1 MSEEHSEVAGFELL
15 SASLRASSRDLGT
28 FVRVLAEKLEEALPA
43 QVRVERR
50 RKGLLSGARSIA
62 AIECDLGERRYVL
75 GVDGARLEPRCSTLV
90 RGIVLK
96 SETLKLDAWIDA
108 LAADLAREARA
119 SEQASRAVESLLMS
133 G

>member
-1 MSEEHSEVAGFELL
+1 MSEEHPEVAGFELL

-28 FVRVLAEKLEEALPA
+28 FVRVLAEKLEQALPA

-50 RKGLLSGARSIA
+50 RKRFLSGERSVT
-62 AIECDLGERRYVL
+62 AIECDLGDRRYSL
-75 GVDGARLEPRCSTLV
+75 DAGGVRLEPRRSTLV
-90 RGIVLK
+90 RGVVLK
-96 SETLKLDAWIDA
+96 SEALGLDEWIDA

-119 SEQASRAVESLLMS
+119 SEQASRAVESLLTS